1 VYSHYNAVAV
11 ADLGYGVKLVALTL
25 GAVNCCAKPMMNWE
39 MSLYLSL
46 WSEEGGALQRLM
58 STRLLYIT
66 L

>member
-1 VYSHYNAVAV
+1 
-11 ADLGYGVKLVALTL
+11 
-25 GAVNCCAKPMMNWE
+25 MMNWE

-58 STRLLYIT
+58 PTRLLYIT